1 MPLSCEAFSRR
12 VGPLIRIGSPKA
24 GVGPPPGEE
33 ISGVRPEP
41 FSEVHLEHCGPVG
54 LAEGERILL
63 WMLRQWVTARVLGEE
78 PGMRHSREAGAL
90 VSPRVATAFILVM
103 SAIEG
108 QVRRPLCVSAPC
120 SRGYA
125 EDEQRLITACGV
137 CPPSPEI
144 AGRLI
149 QDLVITPEAVTVMAR
164 FLNTALANEGLAL
177 PMRFDEPEAM
187 AASPSRPTLH

>member
-1 MPLSCEAFSRR
+1 L
-12 VGPLIRIGSPKA
+12 
-24 GVGPPPGEE
+24 
-33 ISGVRPEP
+33 RPDHFPDP
-41 FSEVHLEHCGPVG
+41 FVDAHLDHCGPVG

-78 PGMRHSREAGAL
+78 PGARLSKKVGGL
-90 VSPRVATAFILVM
+90 VSPRVASAFILMM

-120 SRGYA
+120 FGGYA

-137 CPPSPEI
+137 CPASPEI

-149 QDLVITPEAVTVMAR
+149 EGMVVTPETVTVMAR
-164 FLNTALANEGLAL
+164 FLNTALANDGKAL
-177 PMRFDEPEAM
+177 PMRFDEMESVVTPA
-187 AASPSRPTLH
+187 RRQTLH

>member
-1 MPLSCEAFSRR
+1 M
-12 VGPLIRIGSPKA
+12 
-24 GVGPPPGEE
+24 
-33 ISGVRPEP
+33 RPDHFPDP
-41 FSEVHLEHCGPVG
+41 FIDAHLDHCGPVG

-78 PGMRHSREAGAL
+78 PGARLSKKAGAL
-90 VSPRVATAFILVM
+90 VSPRVASAFVLMM

-120 SRGYA
+120 FGGYA

-137 CPPSPEI
+137 CPASPEI

-149 QDLVITPEAVTVMAR
+149 EGMVVTPETVTVMAR
-164 FLNTALANEGLAL
+164 FLNTALANDGKAL
-177 PMRFDEPEAM
+177 PMRFDEPDVVMTPAQ
-187 AASPSRPTLH
+187 RPTFH

>member
-1 MPLSCEAFSRR
+1 M
-12 VGPLIRIGSPKA
+12 
-24 GVGPPPGEE
+24 
-33 ISGVRPEP
+33 RPDP
-41 FSEVHLEHCGPVG
+41 FPDPFIDAHLDHCGPVG

-78 PGMRHSREAGAL
+78 PGARLSKKAGAL
-90 VSPRVATAFILVM
+90 VSPRVASAFVLMM

-120 SRGYA
+120 FGGYA

-137 CPPSPEI
+137 CPASPEI

-149 QDLVITPEAVTVMAR
+149 EGMVVTPETVTVMAR
-164 FLNTALANEGLAL
+164 FLNTALANDGKAL
-177 PMRFDEPEAM
+177 PMRFDEPDVAVTP
-187 AASPSRPTLH
+187 AQRPTFH